1 MVVFGKLTYSSDI
14 SIVTG
19 TTPVRV
25 DTEQPNEHWI
35 LLKGRERLSKQE
47 VLTLYKRNKNL

>member
-25 DTEQPNEHWI
+25 DTEQPNEH
-35 LLKGRERLSKQE
+35 
-47 VLTLYKRNKNL
+47 